1 MRTARVQDNVDYLRH
16 LEADL
21 IRAERAVV
29 LLRNLVDAFPRWD
42 GPSLTAAR
50 RYLADLDAGDI
61 ADGMV

>member
-1 MRTARVQDNVDYLRH
+1 MAEHTVHPSLHYLRH

-50 RYLADLDAGDI
+50 RYLADLDA
-61 ADGMV
+61 ADADMV